1 MTGYYLLVLLSALM
15 FSVQFLCQK
24 KYEEHSGNTVTAA
37 LNYSVYKGFI
47 VMALMLIL
55 NRFHLEFTH
64 FSFYLAGVYAL
75 CYILLNYF
83 SFKAFFYANLSVY
96 SVFSMLG
103 GMILPFLCGVWLFHE
118 AVTPFK
124 LVCCLLVTVSVLLNL
139 QKGKGSKKAFFYYM
153 LVFLINGTIGA
164 LAAIH
169 QNMGFSHVNSA
180 CFMFYSGVW
189 TVVISL
195 LWLMLK
201 KEKLPLFDRKNLLYS
216 FGDGFLNG
224 MGDYILLLTV
234 APGALDAS
242 TQYPFL
248 TGGVIVFSTV
258 ITALRKEKVR
268 KAEYVAMVIA
278 FIASILMAV

>member
-15 FSVQFLCQK
+15 FAVQFLCQK
-24 KYEEHSGNTVTAA
+24 KYEEHSGSTVTAA

-47 VMALMLIL
+47 VMVLMLVL

-64 FSFYLAGVYAL
+64 FSFYLAGLYAL

-83 SFKAFFYANLSVY
+83 SFQAFLYANLSVY
-96 SVFSMLG
+96 SVFAMLG

-139 QKGKGSKKAFFYYM
+139 QKGKGSRKAFLYYM
-153 LVFLINGTIGA
+153 LVFLVNGTIGA

-169 QNMGFSHVNSA
+169 QNMGLSHVNSA
-180 CFMFYSGVW
+180 CFMFYSGIW

-195 LWLMLK
+195 VWLMIK
-201 KEKLPLFDRKNLLYS
+201 GEKLPLFDRKNLLYS
-216 FGDGFLNG
+216 FSDGFFNG

-242 TQYPFL
+242 AQYPFL
-248 TGGVIVFSTV
+248 TGGVIVFSTM

-268 KAEYVAMVIA
+268 KVEYVAMAIA
-278 FIASILMAV
+278 CIASILMAV